1 MEESENQTEQEEKRD
16 KGSNSC
22 VMDLS
27 IDGGNGT
34 EEVENINKNEIHN
47 GTSLNKSFD
56 DKINFR
62 KKLNLKDNFENI
74 LDSGQD
80 ERTLIDAQNIDI
92 LKTRSKTFKVKKSSN
107 KMAPRP
113 QPIIIDEYIKPLRLD
128 SNKSIIREIS
138 QKDIIECKS
147 CDDKSDKGK
156 NCMNFFNYE
165 DSEEEIENTLKINKI
180 NEINIETKKMLFDYK
195 LNSKYYNEYENI
207 LNIEKI
213 FFKNVYN
220 NDIYDDVLIGKN
232 KNMQNR
238 DKRKFWRKHINNF
251 KKELNYIEKSEKNI
265 NKNEFRKRRSDTFSK
280 KSNHEGLFILGVLQS
295 AAKEKKGRK
304 TVHNNR
310 IKHIQKDDFEDG
322 K

>member
-27 IDGGNGT
+27 IDRGNGT
-34 EEVENINKNEIHN
+34 EELENINKNEIHN

-80 ERTLIDAQNIDI
+80 ERTLIEAQNIDI
-92 LKTRSKTFKVKKSSN
+92 LKTRSKTFKVKKSLN

-265 NKNEFRKRRSDTFSK
+265 NKNEFRKRRADTFSK

-304 TVHNNR
+304 TVHNKR
-310 IKHIQKDDFEDG
+310 IKHIQKDDFEDE

>member
-1 MEESENQTEQEEKRD
+1 ME
-16 KGSNSC
+16 
-22 VMDLS
+22 
-27 IDGGNGT
+27 
-34 EEVENINKNEIHN
+34 H
-47 GTSLNKSFD
+47 LNKSFD

-80 ERTLIDAQNIDI
+80 ERTLIDEQNIDI
-92 LKTRSKTFKVKKSSN
+92 LKTKSKTFKVKKSSN
-107 KMAPRP
+107 KKAPRS

-147 CDDKSDKGK
+147 CDDKSDKRK

-165 DSEEEIENTLKINKI
+165 DKEEEIENTLKINKI

-295 AAKEKKGRK
+295 AAKEKKGRR
-304 TVHNNR
+304 TVHNKR
-310 IKHIQKDDFEDG
+310 IKYIQKDGFEDE